1 MGNKLLL
8 IINPFKFGVN
18 GTTGQNVQQRVK
30 LEREL
35 EQETVMEIIVV
46 LAKIQD
52 RIKIIRNFRTFQ

>member
-1 MGNKLLL
+1 M
-8 IINPFKFGVN
+8 
-18 GTTGQNVQQRVK
+18 TGQNVQQRVK

-52 RIKIIRNFRTFQ
+52 RIINIQYFRRI

>member
-1 MGNKLLL
+1 M
-8 IINPFKFGVN
+8 
-18 GTTGQNVQQRVK
+18 TGQNVQQRVK

-52 RIKIIRNFRTFQ
+52 RIINIQYFRRV